1 MRVRVR
7 VRMRVR
13 SRVRCRRRVKVR
25 VWGRMRVVV
34 RVRVTVD
41 PSLPMGQRG
50 LRWWVKWGKD
60 STVSPPVGND
70 VGGVCGNRS
79 SPHYNGGANES
90 RRGDDQGSFVEGN
103 ISAGRGCWT
112 RVPIVSGRVVARD
125 GASSRSERANK
136 ARDTR

>member
-79 SPHYNGGANES
+79 SPHYNGGANDS
-90 RRGDDQGSFVEGN
+90 GRGGDRGPAFRR
-103 ISAGRGCWT
+103 SAGRGCWT
-112 RVPIVSGRVVARD
+112 RVPIVGGRVVARD
-125 GASSRSERANK
+125 GASSRSERASE